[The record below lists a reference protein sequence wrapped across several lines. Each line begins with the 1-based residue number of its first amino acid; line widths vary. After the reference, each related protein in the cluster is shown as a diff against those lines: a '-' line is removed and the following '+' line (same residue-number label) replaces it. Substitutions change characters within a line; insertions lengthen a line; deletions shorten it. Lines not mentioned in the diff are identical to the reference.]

1 MIKSPLHI
9 GTLSSVDLRVN
20 TNTNN
25 ILLLKMAA
33 LVSLNIYKDQK
44 QEQVQ
49 GYTLK
54 GKWGG
59 MKKIEKE
66 VHFQTRSILLC
77 RAG

>member
-54 GKWGG
+54 GKWG
-59 MKKIEKE
+59 
-66 VHFQTRSILLC
+66 
-77 RAG
+77 